1 MFKDRNMAENWTN
14 MAENLKKLSSCRTCF
29 LQPCLEKE
37 RKNRNKRSYMMASML
52 NQSVITT
59 TSEKGPETSEN
70 SRNIQTKKLDPK
82 G

>member
-14 MAENLKKLSSCRTCF
+14 MAENLKKIEFLQSLL

-37 RKNRNKRSYMMASML
+37 RKNRNRHSYMMASML

-70 SRNIQTKKLDPK
+70 SRNI
-82 G
+82 